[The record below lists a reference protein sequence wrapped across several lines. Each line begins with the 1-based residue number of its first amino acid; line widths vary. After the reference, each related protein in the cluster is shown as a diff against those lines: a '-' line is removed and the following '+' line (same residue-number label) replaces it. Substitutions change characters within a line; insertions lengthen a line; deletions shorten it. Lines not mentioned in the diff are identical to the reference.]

1 MHHPGVPA
9 LSRRQ
14 IVRKTFAAAALAA
27 SFSLLSLPAQSAD
40 NGIYLGASVGQSS
53 VEFDDNIGGQNL
65 NFDASAT
72 GFKAIAGWRF
82 IDWLAVEANYVDLG
96 SGDDNG
102 IETDANGVSLSAVGF
117 VPVGPVDLFARVGAV
132 NWNAD
137 FDAPNLGVSESDDG
151 TDLTYGVGAQFRV
164 WSLSIRGEY
173 EVFDISDADT
183 VDMFSIGVTWTF
195 L

>member
-1 MHHPGVPA
+1 M
-9 LSRRQ
+9 
-14 IVRKTFAAAALAA
+14 RKTIAATVLAA
-27 SFSLLSLPAQSAD
+27 SFSLLSLPALSAD

-53 VEFDDNIGGQNL
+53 VEFDDTVGGESI

-96 SGDDNG
+96 SGDDNVQG
-102 IETDANGVSLSAVGF
+102 RRVESDVNGVSLSAVGF

-173 EVFDISDADT
+173 EIFDISDADT

>member
-1 MHHPGVPA
+1 
-9 LSRRQ
+9 
-14 IVRKTFAAAALAA
+14 
-27 SFSLLSLPAQSAD
+27 
-40 NGIYLGASVGQSS
+40 
-53 VEFDDNIGGQNL
+53 
-65 NFDASAT
+65 
-72 GFKAIAGWRF
+72 
-82 IDWLAVEANYVDLG
+82 
-96 SGDDNG
+96 
-102 IETDANGVSLSAVGF
+102 VGF

-173 EVFDISDADT
+173 EIFDISDADT

>member
-1 MHHPGVPA
+1 M
-9 LSRRQ
+9 
-14 IVRKTFAAAALAA
+14 RKTIVAAALAA
-27 SFSLLSLPAQSAD
+27 SFSLLSLPALSAD

-53 VEFDDNIGGQNL
+53 VEFDDTVEGESI

-102 IETDANGVSLSAVGF
+102 IETDVNGVSLSAVGF

-137 FDAPNLGVSESDDG
+137 LDAPNLGVSESDDG

>member
-1 MHHPGVPA
+1 M
-9 LSRRQ
+9 
-14 IVRKTFAAAALAA
+14 RKTLIAAALAA
-27 SFSLLSLPAQSAD
+27 SFSLLSLPALSAD
-40 NGIYLGASVGQSS
+40 NGIYIGASVGQSGVQYDEDFEGENFS
-53 VEFDDNIGGQNL
+53 
-65 NFDASAT
+65 FDASAT

-102 IETDANGVSLSAVGF
+102 IETDVNGVSLSAVGF

-173 EVFDISDADT
+173 EIFDISDADT

>member
-1 MHHPGVPA
+1 MRKTIAAAAFAASCSLLSVPA
-9 LSRRQ
+9 L
-14 IVRKTFAAAALAA
+14 
-27 SFSLLSLPAQSAD
+27 SAD
-40 NGIYLGASVGQSS
+40 NGIYLGASLGQSS
-53 VEFDDNIGGQNL
+53 VEFDDNIGGQNF
-65 NFDASAT
+65 NFDTSAT

-82 IDWLAVEANYVDLG
+82 LDWVAVEANYVDLG
-96 SGDDNG
+96 SGDDNVQGERIESDVNG
-102 IETDANGVSLSAVGF
+102 ISLSAVGF
-117 VPVGPVDLFARVGAV
+117 VPIGPVDLFARVGAV

-137 FDAPNLGVSESDDG
+137 FDAPNLGLSASDDG

-173 EVFDISDADT
+173 EIFDISDADT